1 MGRHDVHKSGENGAR
16 YFMPTHVR
24 YFHYFGCIMTDDI
37 IRRPPRGH
45 EAVKDQACILHLTS
59 CILHLA
65 SYILHLVVLLF
76 VDWYLVIIVVLP
88 ILVDWYLVNW
98 YLVDWNLGICRL
110 VDWYLVDYVG
120 LPAPG
125 DQH

>member
-1 MGRHDVHKSGENGAR
+1 MILAFQQE
-16 YFMPTHVR
+16 
-24 YFHYFGCIMTDDI
+24 
-37 IRRPPRGH
+37 PRLAPG
-45 EAVKDQACILHLTS
+45 ILHLTS

-76 VDWYLVIIVVLP
+76 VDWYLVIIVILT
-88 ILVDWYLVNW
+88 ILVDW

-120 LPAPG
+120 LPAPRNRTVTLTWEVTLSSWCLYC
-125 DQH
+125 QSASSISPHHISPSYISIHHHI

>member
-1 MGRHDVHKSGENGAR
+1 M
-16 YFMPTHVR
+16 
-24 YFHYFGCIMTDDI
+24 I
-37 IRRPPRGH
+37 
-45 EAVKDQACILHLTS
+45 CILLS
-59 CILHLA
+59 W
-65 SYILHLVVLLF
+65 LF
-76 VDWYLVIIVVLP
+76 VDWYPVIIVVLP